1 MTSLFTAL
9 QNVFVSLAGWF
20 TSLFTASGAV
30 DIFISVIFIMLVTR
44 FILRPIF
51 GGGGLGGRS
60 DTAKKQKDGD
70 SDV

>member
-1 MTSLFTAL
+1 MTSLFSAL
-9 QNVFVSLAGWF
+9 QNVFVSLARWF
-20 TSLFTASGAV
+20 TSLFTASGAA
-30 DIFISVIFIMLVTR
+30 DIFISVVFIMLVTR

-70 SDV
+70 SDE

>member
-20 TSLFTASGAV
+20 TSLFTGSGAV
-30 DIFISVIFIMLVTR
+30 DIYISVIFIMLVTR

-70 SDV
+70 SDE

>member
-1 MTSLFTAL
+1 MTSLFSGI
-9 QNVFVSLAGWF
+9 QNVFVSLAGWL

-51 GGGGLGGRS
+51 GGGGFGGRS